1 VTNMNFRI
9 TTCAVMVLSL
19 ICALAVSAPPEQP
32 AKPPQTATLAKARM
46 RTTTVEAKVIERQPD
61 PQNPGKD
68 IVTASGGVTLTS
80 EEMTVKAQEMVASAS
95 KEGFEQV
102 RLTGSPVVI
111 KGSRKTKEGIE
122 QRLDATSDE
131 ALYFVNERRL
141 ILSGNVKGTLF
152 EVERERTWDL
162 TSQRAQFWLDE
173 DRFRLESVVLKIT
186 MPEKTGTKTSK

>member
-1 VTNMNFRI
+1 MTNMNFRI

>member
-1 VTNMNFRI
+1 MSNMNVRI
-9 TTCAVMVLSL
+9 TACAVMVLSL

-32 AKPPQTATLAKARM
+32 AKPLQTATLAKARM

>member
-1 VTNMNFRI
+1 MNVRI
-9 TTCAVMVLSL
+9 TTCAVTALSL
-19 ICALAVSAPPEQP
+19 ICALAVSAPPDQP
-32 AKPPQTATLAKARM
+32 AKPAQTATLAKARM

-141 ILSGNVKGTLF
+141 ILSGSVKGTLV

>member
-1 VTNMNFRI
+1 
-9 TTCAVMVLSL
+9 MVLSL

-32 AKPPQTATLAKARM
+32 AKPLQTATLAKARM

>member
-1 VTNMNFRI
+1 MSNMNVRI
-9 TTCAVMVLSL
+9 TTCAVTALSL
-19 ICALAVSAPPEQP
+19 ICALAVSAPPDQP
-32 AKPPQTATLAKARM
+32 AKPAQTATLAKARM

-141 ILSGNVKGTLF
+141 ILSGSVKGTLV

>member
-1 VTNMNFRI
+1 VSNMNVRI
-9 TTCAVMVLSL
+9 TTCAVTALSL
-19 ICALAVSAPPEQP
+19 ICALAVSAPPDQP
-32 AKPPQTATLAKARM
+32 AKPAQTATLAKARM

-141 ILSGNVKGTLF
+141 ILSGSVKGTLV